1 MIVGIPCGNCKH
13 IRPNKDGWQCV
24 CDAFPDG
31 IPDDNLFYKS
41 EEELLE
47 MKVCNNGIGYEP
59 AGRIWK

>member
-31 IPDDNLFYKS
+31 IPDDNLF
-41 EEELLE
+41 
-47 MKVCNNGIGYEP
+47 
-59 AGRIWK
+59 